1 MITETPDIIP
11 FVSPVKAEILT
22 PVELEIVKGKTLDL
36 LNEVG
41 VHFPSSKALDIFS
54 EHGAQVDRANEIV
67 RLSPEIVMK
76 AMSTAPRSFILGGR
90 EARFDLTLDRRIS
103 YLSTDGTGVYVIDLE
118 TREKRSSCKDDVAMM
133 ARVCDALPLVSFFWP
148 MVSSKEYGCTV
159 QLHTAFLMEGNL
171 GR

>member
-1 MITETPDIIP
+1 MITETPDIMP
-11 FVSPVKAEILT
+11 FVSPIKAEILT
-22 PVELEIVKGKTLDL
+22 QAELEMVKGKTLNL

-54 EHGAQVDRANEIV
+54 EHGAQVDRSNEIV
-67 RLSPEIVMK
+67 RFPPELVIK
-76 AMSTAPRSFILGGR
+76 AMSTAPRSLILGGR
-90 EARFDLTLDRRIS
+90 EERFDLLLDGRSS
-103 YLSTDGTGVYVIDLE
+103 YLSTDGTSVYVIDLE

-148 MVSSKEYGCTV
+148 MVSSKEYGCTA
-159 QLHTAFLMEGNL
+159 QLHAAFLMEGNL